1 MQIPAKYSVYTS
13 IKAYGGA
20 FSSKNESFL
29 VQSDPVREAK
39 MTKNQ
44 PILGPF
50 WTLAAPLR
58 LITCL

>member
-39 MTKNQ
+39 TAK
-44 PILGPF
+44 IGRF
-50 WTLAAPLR
+50 WALSGR
-58 LITCL
+58 